1 MQVLHG
7 YSDGNSKGKVVVPE
21 PSFVIKTRDLTCL
34 TDNNEQSL
42 DISKYNNNN
51 NTNNTTT
58 NNNNGIKIFINIVYS
73 DMIEP
78 FHLKKMLPEQ
88 LNELKNNKNINH
100 PDKNIKESE
109 EDIAVRIP
117 ISIAN
122 LRDDR
127 DNNEHPCLVVD
138 VMFNTNTVTCA
149 TQHIDAKYELAS
161 IAIIA
166 VCDKYK
172 LKLDHRCS
180 FPKGMKYK
188 GYIYIIYILYIKLY
202 ILLYYYYYFF
212 ML

>member
-122 LRDDR
+122 
-127 DNNEHPCLVVD
+127 PPFSPV
-138 VMFNTNTVTCA
+138 
-149 TQHIDAKYELAS
+149 S
-161 IAIIA
+161 IRFPKPFKTSHS
-166 VCDKYK
+166 VCDW
-172 LKLDHRCS
+172 DTHTGVIT
-180 FPKGMKYK
+180 FTVPV
-188 GYIYIIYILYIKLY
+188 
-202 ILLYYYYYFF
+202 
-212 ML
+212 